1 MAYCRGGQDDG
12 YEECSKRVVVIGL
25 MGGIASGKSTVAQVL
40 REECGAVVLNADRMG
55 HAAYEDPRSD
65 GFREIVHE
73 FGEEVLSPRN
83 STSSGSVEPPTEQS
97 AGGSRSLDSPE
108 ASNSWTNMVID
119 RAKLRR
125 KVFGGSDSQ
134 TRQRRSKLEAIVWP
148 KIRQKIEARIE
159 LAASN
164 VTVAEPGEKNKETS
178 SRVPVVVV
186 EAALLIDAGW
196 ADLCDEIWVVRLD
209 ESEATERLMRREGH
223 ERYAR
228 KARQVGAEKNT
239 HSDGASDDGRDSE
252 GNEAEAEQLIAERIR
267 ASAPPTGMS
276 AGIAYT
282 VEIDNNGDLK
292 QLRHQIIATWEA
304 LLRRI

>member
-1 MAYCRGGQDDG
+1 M
-12 YEECSKRVVVIGL
+12 E
-25 MGGIASGKSTVAQVL
+25 
-40 REECGAVVLNADRMG
+40 
-55 HAAYEDPRSD
+55 
-65 GFREIVHE
+65 
-73 FGEEVLSPRN
+73 
-83 STSSGSVEPPTEQS
+83 
-97 AGGSRSLDSPE
+97 SPE

-125 KVFGGSDSQ
+125 KVFGGSNSQ

-148 KIRQKIEARIE
+148 KIRQKIEARIK

-223 ERYAR
+223 ERYAQ
-228 KARQVGAEKNT
+228 KARQVGGEKNT

-282 VEIDNNGDLK
+282 VEIDNTGDLK
-292 QLRHQIIATWEA
+292 QLRHQVIATWEA